1 MWLWRQIK
9 MGLGSLL
16 QREAADRD
24 LADEV
29 AHYLDEA
36 EAELISSGASPEEAR
51 RAVRLQYGD
60 GLSAREDVRAY
71 GWENTVEALF
81 ADLRFAARRLR
92 QSPRFTMVAVLT
104 LGVGIGSSTA
114 IFSAVHPVLFK
125 PLAYPNA
132 DRIFAVSDRVEDGSP
147 LQVTF
152 GSYRELSERSGS
164 FDAFSVFRPWQP
176 TMTGGEEP
184 ERLDGQRVTAGYFSI
199 LGVAPAFGPG
209 FEASADRPGGPNV
222 VVLSDALWRRRFE
235 SDRTVLGQQVTLDDE
250 PYVVVGVMPSTFENV
265 TAPLAEAWALLQY
278 DAALPT
284 FDGREW
290 GHHLD
295 MIGLLREGV
304 DSEDALRELNG
315 IADRPVEEF
324 ARPDWAALARGLS
337 LRPLREATTARARPT
352 MLALAGAVGLL
363 LAIACVNVT
372 ILLLARGAQRQSE
385 LAMRV
390 ALGAGRGRLVRQLLT
405 ESLLL
410 AGLGGVVGIVVARL
424 GIAGLVALIPPD
436 LPRVN
441 AIALDGAA
449 LAFALGVTTLIGVLV
464 GLIPALA
471 PSGTELH
478 QAMRKA
484 RATSD
489 GRNRS
494 AQRAL
499 VVTEVALALVL
510 LVGAGLLLRSMQ
522 HLFGIPPGFDPSQ
535 VVVMQV
541 HTAGFEDDNAT
552 HRFFDQALDAVQQLP
567 GVASAALTSQLPLSG
582 ENDAYGVTL
591 EEDAGEG
598 VDGAAYRHVVSAD
611 YFETMGIPLLR
622 GRQLGRQDITGA
634 TPAARICSSRPRVAG
649 SGGHDCVT
657 VDTASPPLVND
668 KRLTHA
674 SDYRQLPS
682 SSASRTHLCSMTR
695 SRSLFIRADR
705 PR

>member
-1 MWLWRQIK
+1 
-9 MGLGSLL
+9 
-16 QREAADRD
+16 
-24 LADEV
+24 
-29 AHYLDEA
+29 
-36 EAELISSGASPEEAR
+36 
-51 RAVRLQYGD
+51 
-60 GLSAREDVRAY
+60 
-71 GWENTVEALF
+71 
-81 ADLRFAARRLR
+81 
-92 QSPRFTMVAVLT
+92 
-104 LGVGIGSSTA
+104 
-114 IFSAVHPVLFK
+114 
-125 PLAYPNA
+125 
-132 DRIFAVSDRVEDGSP
+132 
-147 LQVTF
+147 
-152 GSYRELSERSGS
+152 
-164 FDAFSVFRPWQP
+164 
-176 TMTGGEEP
+176 
-184 ERLDGQRVTAGYFSI
+184 
-199 LGVAPAFGPG
+199 VAPAFGPG
-209 FEASADRPGGPNV
+209 FEASADRLGGPNV
-222 VVLSDALWRRRFE
+222 VVLSDALWRSRFA
-235 SDRTVLGQQVTLDDE
+235 SDRTVLGRPVTLDDE

-265 TAPLAEAWALLQY
+265 TAPLAEAWALMQY

-315 IADRPVEEF
+315 IADRPVAEF

-363 LAIACVNVT
+363 LVIACVNVT
-372 ILLLARGAQRQSE
+372 ILLLARGAQRQGE

-449 LAFALGVTTLIGVLV
+449 LAFALGITTLIGVLV

-471 PSGTELH
+471 PSGGELH
-478 QAMRKA
+478 QALREA
-484 RATSD
+484 RATSA

-494 AQRAL
+494 TQRGL

-541 HTAGFEDDNAT
+541 HTAGFQDDNAT

-582 ENDAYGVTL
+582 EDDQYGVTL

-598 VDGAAYRHVVSAD
+598 VDGSAYRHVVSAD

-622 GRQLGRQDITGA
+622 GRRLGRQDITGA
-634 TPAARICSSRPRVAG
+634 TPAVVVSEALARRTFPGREAIGQRMHVGRTDLPWFTVAGVVGDVKQMSLEADQAEAVYVTPEQWYFADRVRWLVVRADVDAAALIPAIRRAIWSVDSNQPIARIQSMDDLVARSEAQRHFVLIVLEVFALLALTLAGIGLYGVLSG
-649 SGGHDCVT
+649 SVT
-657 VDTASPPLVND
+657 ERMREMGVRAALGASPESILALVVRQGMTLTAVGVAIGLVGAVAASEALVAQLYDVSRLDAVTYLSVVTLLAVVSAVACWIPAARAARVDPLTT
-668 KRLTHA
+668 L
-674 SDYRQLPS
+674 
-682 SSASRTHLCSMTR
+682 
-695 SRSLFIRADR
+695 RAD
-705 PR
+705 